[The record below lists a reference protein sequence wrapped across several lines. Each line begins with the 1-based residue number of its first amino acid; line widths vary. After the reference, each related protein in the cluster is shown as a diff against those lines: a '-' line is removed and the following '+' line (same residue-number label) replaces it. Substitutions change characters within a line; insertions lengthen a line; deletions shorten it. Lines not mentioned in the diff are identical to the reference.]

1 LKRKKID
8 FSKIFFTTQE
18 KKAMKEAETSVLVGK
33 IPINVVGFLESVA
46 SSQEHDVK
54 WSFIIDGEIVEENMQ
69 SLGVFESPRV
79 FDPPYI
85 VRSYIEIR
93 AKNNTDKEPILKA
106 YVGGSAYTSSPLENI
121 EPIRPLEPLTSIL
134 TDIREDMQ
142 KKTPKGEVTDE
153 LITVTDQVY
162 LLDGLATG
170 ETTKELNWTSASIT
184 NTGPGNLYFAVN
196 KWKQPDAPM
205 TVGETQN
212 IDLSAR
218 GAIKKIYLVSDA
230 GSTTT
235 ASIRALK

>member
-1 LKRKKID
+1 MQD
-8 FSKIFFTTQE
+8 
-18 KKAMKEAETSVLVGK
+18 KKALKETEISVLVGK

-54 WSFIIDGEIVEENMQ
+54 WSLIIDDEIVEENIQ
-69 SLGVFESPRV
+69 TLGLLESPRV

-85 VRSYIEIR
+85 VRSYLEIR
-93 AKNNTDKEPILKA
+93 AKNNTSKEPMLKA
-106 YVGGSAYTSSPLENI
+106 FVGGSAYTSSPMENI
-121 EPIRPLEPLTSIL
+121 EPIRPLEPLASIL
-134 TDIREDMQ
+134 TDIRADMQ
-142 KKTPKGEVTDE
+142 NKTPKGEVTDE

-162 LLDGLATG
+162 LLDGYAAG
-170 ETTKELNWTSASIT
+170 ETNKELNWTSCSIT

-218 GAIKKIYLVSDA
+218 GAIKKIYLLSDT
-230 GSTTT
+230 GSTTV